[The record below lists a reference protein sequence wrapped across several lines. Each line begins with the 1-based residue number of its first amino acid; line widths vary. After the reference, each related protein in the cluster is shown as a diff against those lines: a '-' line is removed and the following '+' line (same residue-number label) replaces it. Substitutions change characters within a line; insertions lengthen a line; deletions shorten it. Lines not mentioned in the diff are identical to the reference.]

1 MDLIEI
7 GKEILKKINSLGYT
21 AYIVGGAVRDYLLN
35 ISSNDCDLT
44 TNNGIYWTRSPLA
57 TPEYAWEV
65 SKNGYPESSVLG
77 SIIIAGEGISSGG
90 S

>member
-35 ISSNDCDLT
+35 ISINLD
-44 TNNGIYWTRSPLA
+44 
-57 TPEYAWEV
+57 
-65 SKNGYPESSVLG
+65 
-77 SIIIAGEGISSGG
+77 
-90 S
+90 